1 MCHLA
6 AGLAMGGV
14 PAGARS
20 LSQEKGGQS
29 RLGALKQLPT
39 PNIPTLNLGQKPSHF
54 LFIYLLLHFG
64 ELPDAQSEG
73 LKAIS
78 LLFNAFALCF
88 SSTPRVPCDSALS
101 VASRCH
107 APLRP
112 AVREVDS
119 LSRVDIYTFRRHYT
133 SR

>member
-1 MCHLA
+1 
-6 AGLAMGGV
+6 MGGA

-29 RLGALKQLPT
+29 RLGAFKQLPT
-39 PNIPTLNLGQKPSHF
+39 QNIPTLNLGQKPSHF
-54 LFIYLLLHFG
+54 IFLFLLHFG
-64 ELPDAQSEG
+64 GLPDAQSEG

-78 LLFNAFALCF
+78 LLFIAFAFCF

-119 LSRVDIYTFRRHYT
+119 LSRADIYTFRRHYT